1 MTPDDHPGI
10 AKLLTLAENA
20 ERPGGAQR
28 FEAAMAALSDRPRT
42 SAVVGLTGTGGA
54 GKSSLLDELMLRV
67 LRDNPEARVA
77 VLATDPTRK
86 ATGGALLGDRIR
98 MNSLADPRLYMR
110 SFASRASGR
119 ELANC
124 IGRAIEVCQAVGFD
138 LILVE
143 TSGIGQGDGAITEV
157 SDISLYVTTREY
169 GAPSQLEKLAALDF
183 ADLVVLNKFD
193 RSGAEDALKEIR
205 KQVQR
210 NRTAFDQPLEAMP
223 VVPTIASQ
231 FADAGVDLL
240 WSKLASIIA
249 ARTDRSFHAS
259 EPIMGS
265 DGLPRRIQPIPPER
279 QGYLAEVA
287 GAVRAYHDATA
298 LTSERLRLLQHLET
312 ASNHLDEPPEL
323 PRSRP
328 CALSWR
334 RRSRHSRTTDASP
347 RTTLPGR
354 TSYRVR
360 GKDIPV
366 ETTTPTLSGLD
377 LPRVALPDTS
387 DWGDLHTWIRSENRP
402 GAFPFTA
409 GVFPFKRADELPV
422 RMFAGE
428 EAPSAPIADSISSPR
443 ANPSTDSRRRSI
455 PRPSTAGTPWRGS
468 TSSGRCANR
477 VCRSRPWMRWN
488 ACSRASTS
496 VTPTPASPRRS
507 TATTGGTLRRS
518 SRSPSGSRW
527 PSSSRTRDANHPMR
541 SVRGSE

>member
-1 MTPDDHPGI
+1 MRGITPKTH
-10 AKLLTLAENA
+10 
-20 ERPGGAQR
+20 
-28 FEAAMAALSDRPRT
+28 
-42 SAVVGLTGTGGA
+42 
-54 GKSSLLDELMLRV
+54 
-67 LRDNPEARVA
+67 VA

-143 TSGIGQGDGAITEV
+143 TSGIGQGDDAITEV

-193 RSGAEDALKEIR
+193 RSGAEDALKKW

-210 NRTAFDQPLEAMP
+210 NRTAFDQPEAMP

-240 WSKLASIIA
+240 WSKLASIS
-249 ARTDRSFHAS
+249 RPNGSGFHAS

-312 ASNHLDEPPEL
+312 ASNHLDDPPEL
-323 PRSRP
+323 AAEIETLRTELEAPLA
-328 CALSWR
+328 ALEDHR
-334 RRSRHSRTTDASP
+334 RIAEDYAA
-347 RTTLPGR
+347 GR

-366 ETTTPTLSGLD
+366 ETTTATLSGLD
-377 LPRVALPDTS
+377 LQRVALPDTS

-402 GAFPFTA
+402 GAFPSQLGSSRSSEPMSA
-409 GVFPFKRADELPV
+409 SADV
-422 RMFAGE
+422 RRGG
-428 EAPSAPIADSISSPR
+428 SAERTVADSISSPR
-443 ANPSTDSRRRSI
+443 PTLQPTLDGVRFPVPLRPG
-455 PRPSTAGTPWRGS
+455 PRDRLDIFGKVCE
-468 TSSGRCANR
+468 SG
-477 VCRSRPWMRWN
+477 VSSRPWMRWS

-496 VTPTPASPRRS
+496 VTPTPAFPRRQRQLLV
-507 TATTGGTLRRS
+507 APCGVLHGRH
-518 SRSPSGSRW
+518 PSRW
-527 PSSSRTRDANHPMR
+527 PSSSRTRAANHPMR
-541 SVRGSE
+541 SVDRAGP